1 MDSMPRPN
9 RPHPHDDYLCPAVA
23 TPSSRCLRSTPRF
36 RPNWSWAGLQKVA
49 PNRLREDASSHQ
61 DPDAPGTASACFEIA
76 GFWVIVVWGGGGG
89 FFSLVTMTGATRKEL
104 AIFSRTTVMIAT
116 IRLFLLFANSGAVDA
131 VVVALVDCLA
141 GVRPNSRGRPSFL
154 FCSIDAMRKVSEKK
168 NESFEP
174 QAVKTTTTTKRAYQ
188 PFPELVVFYESEI

>member
-1 MDSMPRPN
+1 
-9 RPHPHDDYLCPAVA
+9 
-23 TPSSRCLRSTPRF
+23 
-36 RPNWSWAGLQKVA
+36 
-49 PNRLREDASSHQ
+49 
-61 DPDAPGTASACFEIA
+61 
-76 GFWVIVVWGGGGG
+76 
-89 FFSLVTMTGATRKEL
+89 
-104 AIFSRTTVMIAT
+104 MIAT